1 MKNSLVVIVALED
14 EFDSSLLSSHIPVI
28 YSGIGKVNASIAT
41 FKAIL
46 EYQPSLIIN
55 YGTVGKITSTLSG
68 LIPIGTVVQRDMV
81 AEPLAPRGSVPFSRK
96 PNQHQSL
103 LEGHVCG
110 TGDSFVTQRDDWL
123 IQNGVDVVDMEL
135 FAIAAV
141 AHEHQI
147 NWLSYKFISDEA
159 NESSGQDWSKKVSQ
173 GQQLFLEKLDLHLR
187 NIHK

>member
-1 MKNSLVVIVALED
+1 MINTLVVIVALED
-14 EFDSSLLSSHIPVI
+14 ELDRSILSSHIPVI

-41 FKAIL
+41 FKAIQ

-55 YGTVGKITSTLSG
+55 YGTVGKITPTLSG
-68 LIPIGTVVQRDMV
+68 LIPIGSVVQRDMI

-96 PNQHQSL
+96 PNQYESVV
-103 LEGHVCG
+103 EGHICG

-141 AHEHQI
+141 AHVHQI

-159 NESSGQDWSKKVSQ
+159 NESSGLDWSKQVSY
-173 GQQLFLEKLDLHLR
+173 GQQLFLEKLNLHLKT
-187 NIHK
+187 IDQ

>member
-1 MKNSLVVIVALED
+1 MKNSFVVIVALEE
-14 EFDSSLLSSHIPVI
+14 EFDSSLLSSHIPVV

-41 FKAIL
+41 FKAIRD
-46 EYQPSLIIN
+46 YKPSLIIN
-55 YGTVGKITSTLSG
+55 YGTVGKITPNISG
-68 LIPIGTVVQRDMV
+68 LIPIGTVIQRDMI

-96 PNQHQSL
+96 PNQHDSI
-103 LEGHVCG
+103 LEGNICG

-123 IQNGVDVVDMEL
+123 IQNGIDVVDMEL

-147 NWLSYKFISDEA
+147 DCLSYKFISDEA
-159 NESSGQDWSKKVSQ
+159 NESSGHDWSKQVSQ

-187 NIHK
+187 SLNQ